1 MICSRA
7 EAYALLLKAGRGAG
21 LPLGCVEDLAL
32 AMAIAPA
39 PVWEVLSD
47 ALHGPFEP
55 STPDEIDG
63 QLVYET
69 ARVALDGPAAIDAAI
84 CGQDVY
90 LGNLDAP
97 LILVMLARVA
107 EDATGQGFEYLFDDD
122 GGVLLRLSSDPV
134 TPLERPTDR
143 AEIPESAWGLMNIL
157 AAKTYVPE
165 SEASR
170 VSGAGAGLTDN
181 D

>member
-1 MICSRA
+1 MICSRS
-7 EAYALLLKAGRGAG
+7 EAFALLLKAGTGAG
-21 LPLGCVEDLAL
+21 LPLGCAEDLAV
-32 AMAIAPA
+32 AMVVSPA
-39 PVWEVLSD
+39 PVWEVLPD
-47 ALHGPFEP
+47 ALSGAF
-55 STPDEIDG
+55 TINVPDEIDG
-63 QLVYET
+63 QLVYDRS
-69 ARVALDGPAAIDAAI
+69 RVALDGPAAIDAAL

-97 LILVMLARVA
+97 LILMMLARVA
-107 EDATGQGFEYLFDDD
+107 EEATDRSFEYLFDDE
-122 GGVLLRLSSDPV
+122 GGVLLRVSDNPT
-134 TPLERPTDR
+134 TPFERPTDR
-143 AEIPESAWGLMNIL
+143 AEIPDNVWGMLNIL